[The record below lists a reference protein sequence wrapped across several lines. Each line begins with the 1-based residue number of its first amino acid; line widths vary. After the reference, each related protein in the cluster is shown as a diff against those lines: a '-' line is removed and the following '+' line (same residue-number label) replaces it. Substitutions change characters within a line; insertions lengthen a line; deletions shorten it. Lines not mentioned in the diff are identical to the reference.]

1 MNIQQGSDHRKAFS
15 FNDSVKTY
23 VTKKNRWMYILT
35 FISFYFKLLTL
46 KKKKSYSWNFK
57 LIES

>member
-23 VTKKNRWMYILT
+23 VTKKT
-35 FISFYFKLLTL
+35 QK
-46 KKKKSYSWNFK
+46 
-57 LIES
+57 